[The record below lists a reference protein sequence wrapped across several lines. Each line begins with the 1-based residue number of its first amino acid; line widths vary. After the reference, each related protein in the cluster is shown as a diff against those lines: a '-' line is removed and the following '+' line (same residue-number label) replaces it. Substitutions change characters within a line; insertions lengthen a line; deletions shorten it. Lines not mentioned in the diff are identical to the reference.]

1 VPFKAT
7 VSHVN
12 EQIIGLLVAGSIF
25 TLCRTIL
32 IFFDE
37 FILIENISKNMLVKK

>member
-1 VPFKAT
+1 VSFKAT

-12 EQIIGLLVAGSIF
+12 EQIIGLLVAGSTF

-32 IFFDE
+32 IVFDE
-37 FILIENISKNMLVKK
+37 FTW